1 MKHVA
6 AIILAIV
13 VITKAALRVLA
24 AVFNR
29 KPKDQ
34 Q

>member
-1 MKHVA
+1 MKHFA
-6 AIILAIV
+6 AILLAIV

-29 KPKDQ
+29 KDV
-34 Q
+34 